1 MYGLDMDEL
10 TGSIPRLSGTFAF
23 LRSASAVA
31 LLVAAS
37 STSADWPMWRH
48 DANRSG
54 ATAEKLTDTLRL
66 LWRRDYPR
74 LEPAF
79 PELPGNRLGSRMLRD
94 GIYEPVVLGKS
105 LFVGSSRND
114 SLTAIDTDTGGEK
127 WRFYADGPIRL
138 APLAYRSS
146 SGDDRVCFTSDD
158 GCLYCLSASDG
169 SLIWRFRGALSDRKV
184 LGHDRLVS
192 TWPARGGPVLAD
204 GRIYFA
210 AGIFSFMGTAI
221 YAIDAESGEMVWHYD
236 STTLHKGGSWLS
248 VGIDPQG
255 HLVACRDELIVP
267 LGRTYPAVFKR
278 KTGRY
283 LRKLRYV
290 NARAEATSSCMAKG
304 SLVCSGAVVCDTE
317 AGAGVVSAWAQVLT
331 DDALYGNPIDPPGL
345 PWWRRWVLRD
355 AKTLIAW
362 DTKNARTVEKHC
374 EELRKKR
381 AVLEMPER
389 WRMSLPQ
396 GMEVA
401 IKAGNRLYANNGSTI
416 LAIDLPGEAGEP
428 NVPWRAEVNGTPAS
442 LVVADQKLFAVT
454 HEGSIYCF
462 GPGRGEPKVHRL
474 AQRILHS
481 GGDHWASRAQGI
493 LRTTGIKEGYCVAI
507 GIGTGQLID
516 ELVRQ
521 SKLHIIVL
529 DSDRRKVSQCRRRLD
544 AAGLYGSRVA
554 AHVGDAQTFP
564 LPQYMAS
571 LVVSE
576 NATDLVSS
584 RASVEKV
591 FRTLRPHGGVAC
603 FALRSGHFADLV
615 GDAKLPNAQLSS
627 EGDLVLLRRVGALPG
642 SADWTQQGADAAHT
656 SCVDDRL
663 IRSPLGLLW
672 FGGKTDLIANR
683 TEKQPLISDGLM
695 FVHGKSV
702 HPGPSH
708 VHAVDTYTG
717 RLLWRREMDLEVAL
731 SDGVYDGKRRYD
743 RMTGEQTLEYPH
755 EFTKCWEG
763 YLIGSSGEGTP
774 AQINVMDRRAAKL
787 LWSHEARQG
796 VVAFAAGNG
805 KVFYYDSLPIPTL
818 EARRRRGESADTG
831 QSALVALDIRDGR
844 LLWRQPVDPVAHI
857 FEQQLAA
864 PPQHSPSSPLAA
876 HVGQPL
882 SYSEEHD
889 VLLGSDNAYRVF
901 AYRGG
906 DGSLLWDRVML
917 KDLRAAWLSYDKG
930 NKYKHLCPFILNGNT
945 LYTQH
950 REVYDLLTGEPKTR
964 TNPLTGERV
973 PWRLGLGGKGCDKR
987 VGSRHLIVSREWTA
1001 AFEDLSSHCGASFLC
1016 SVRSACYESTLIAA
1030 GGLLQCPNT
1039 SGFCGCPLFAIATS
1053 FALTHMPK
1061 NEFWSVTSFD
1071 RGPEPIKRLGLNL
1084 GAPGDRR
1091 ARDGTLWLKCPLDRP
1106 RLPGMSYEAPKIS
1119 IPVVVKPRHPRWV
1132 YQHSLRIGHGPRRWV
1147 AASGAEGLSGVT
1159 VGLIDG
1165 PERECSYT
1173 VRLYFAELRA
1183 APPGQRLFDV
1193 ALQGQTV
1200 LKSFD
1205 ICEAAGGV
1213 NRSIVRE
1220 FTGVAVKDSL
1230 TIQLTPSS
1238 GATIRLPLLCGVEA
1252 VMEE

>member
-1 MYGLDMDEL
+1 MH
-10 TGSIPRLSGTFAF
+10 TKTFPI
-23 LRSASAVA
+23 LRSTSAVA
-31 LLVAAS
+31 LLAATS
-37 STSADWPMWRH
+37 STPADWPMWRH
-48 DANRSG
+48 DGNRSG
-54 ATAEKLTDTLRL
+54 ETSERLADTLHL

-94 GIYEPVVLGKS
+94 GIYEPIVLGKS
-105 LFVGSSRND
+105 LFVGSSLND
-114 SLTAIDTDTGGEK
+114 SLTAIDTDTGAEK

-146 SGDDRVCFTSDD
+146 TGGDRVCFTSDD
-158 GCLYCLSASDG
+158 GCLYCLNASDG
-169 SLIWRFRGALSDRKV
+169 SLIWRFRGALSGRKV
-184 LGHDRLVS
+184 LGHGRLVS

-236 STTLHKGGSWLS
+236 STTLHNGGSWLS

-255 HLVACRDELIVP
+255 HLVTSRDELIVP

-304 SLVCSGAVVCDTE
+304 RLVCFGAVVCDAK
-317 AGAGVVSAWAQVLT
+317 AGAGVCSAWAQVLT
-331 DDALYGNPIDPPGL
+331 GDALYGNPIDSPGL

-381 AVLEMPER
+381 SVLEMPER
-389 WRMSLPQ
+389 WRMSLSE
-396 GMEVA
+396 GMDIA
-401 IKAGNRLYANNGSTI
+401 IKAGNRLYVNNGSTI
-416 LAIDLPGEAGEP
+416 LAIDLPVEAGEP
-428 NVPWRAEVNGTPAS
+428 KVSWQAEVNGTPAS
-442 LVVADQKLFAVT
+442 LVAADQKLFVVT

-462 GPGRGEPKVHRL
+462 GPDRGEPMVHSL
-474 AQRILHS
+474 AQRTPSS
-481 GGDHWASRAQGI
+481 GGDHWAHKAQGI
-493 LRTTGIKEGYCVAI
+493 LRTTGIKGGYCVAA

-521 SKLHIIVL
+521 SKLRIIAL
-529 DSDRRKVSQCRRRLD
+529 DPDKRKVSQCRRRLD
-544 AAGLYGSRVA
+544 ACGLYGSRVSV
-554 AHVGDAQTFP
+554 HVGDVQTFP
-564 LPQYMAS
+564 LPPYVAN

-576 NATDLVSS
+576 DAADLASS
-584 RASVEKV
+584 MAFVEKV

-603 FALRSGHFADLV
+603 FALRGSHLSDSVA
-615 GDAKLPNAQLSS
+615 DAKLTSAQLSS
-627 EGDLVLLRRVGALPG
+627 EGELVLLRRVGALPG

-656 SCVDDRL
+656 SCADDRL
-663 IRSPLGLLW
+663 VKPPLGLLW

-702 HPGPSH
+702 HPGPSY

-717 RLLWRREMDLEVAL
+717 RLLWRREMGLEIAL

-743 RMTGEQTLEYPH
+743 RTTGEQTLEYPH
-755 EFTKCWEG
+755 EFARCWG
-763 YLIGSSGEGTP
+763 RYLIGTSGEGSLP
-774 AQINVMDRRAAKL
+774 ATSRQINVMDRQTTKL
-787 LWSHEARQG
+787 LWSRGARHG
-796 VVAFAAGNG
+796 VVALAAGSG

-831 QSALVALDIRDGR
+831 QSALVALDIRDGS
-844 LLWRQPVDPVAHI
+844 LLWCRPVDPVAHI

-901 AYRGG
+901 AFRGG

-917 KDLRAAWLSYDKG
+917 NDLKAAWLSYDQG

-987 VGSRHLIVSREWTA
+987 VGSRHLILSREWTA
-1001 AFEDLSSHCGASFLC
+1001 AFEDLSSHSGASFLC
-1016 SVRSACYESTLIAA
+1016 SVRSACYESSLIAA

-1039 SGFCGCPLFAIATS
+1039 SGYCGCPLFAIATS
-1053 FALTHMPK
+1053 FALIHMPE
-1061 NEFWSVTSFD
+1061 NELWSVASFD
-1071 RGPEPIKRLGLNL
+1071 RGPGPIKRLGLNL
-1084 GAPGDRR
+1084 GAPGDRH
-1091 ARDGTLWLKCPLDRP
+1091 AEDGTLWLKCPLDRP
-1106 RLPGMSYEAPKIS
+1106 RLPGMSYEKPKIS
-1119 IPVVVKPRHPRWV
+1119 IPVAVEPRHPRWI
-1132 YQHSLRIGHGPRRWV
+1132 YRHSLRIGDGPLRWV
-1147 AASGAEGLSGVT
+1147 AASGAEGLSRVT
-1159 VGLIDG
+1159 IGLIDG
-1165 PERECSYT
+1165 PNGSSSYT

-1183 APPGQRLFDV
+1183 AAPGQRLFDV

-1200 LKSFD
+1200 LKGFD
-1205 ICEAAGGV
+1205 ICEAAGGA

-1220 FTGVAVKDSL
+1220 FTGVAVRDSL
-1230 TIQLTPSS
+1230 AIELTPSS
-1238 GATIRLPLLCGVEA
+1238 GAAIRLPLLCGIEA
-1252 VMEE
+1252 VLEE